1 MGAMRRREFEEVVD
15 QVLDELPQW
24 VIDRVDN
31 LVVVVEETPSFEQD
45 PEGELLGIYEGVS
58 LLDRSG
64 DYWGVTPDQITI
76 FRRPHVDLGL
86 DPADLKHEI
95 RRTVLH
101 EIGHYLG
108 IGDARL
114 HELGWD

>member
-1 MGAMRRREFEEVVD
+1 MRLREFEEVVD
-15 QVLDELPQW
+15 RVLDELPEW
-24 VIDRVDN
+24 VIERIEN
-31 LVVVVEETPSFEQD
+31 LVVVVEENPTFEQD
-45 PEGELLGIYEGVS
+45 PDGSLLGIYEGVS
-58 LLDRSG
+58 LRDRSS

-76 FRRPHVDLGL
+76 FRRPHLDLRL
-86 DPADLKHEI
+86 SNDELATEI

-108 IGDARL
+108 MDDARL

>member
-1 MGAMRRREFEEVVD
+1 MRRREFEGVVD
-15 QVLDELPQW
+15 KVLDELPQW
-24 VIDRVDN
+24 VVDRIEN
-31 LVVVVEETPSFEQD
+31 LVVVVEENPTFEQD
-45 PEGELLGIYEGVS
+45 PDGSLLGIYEGVS

-86 DPADLKHEI
+86 TNAELTSEI

-108 IGDARL
+108 IDDARL